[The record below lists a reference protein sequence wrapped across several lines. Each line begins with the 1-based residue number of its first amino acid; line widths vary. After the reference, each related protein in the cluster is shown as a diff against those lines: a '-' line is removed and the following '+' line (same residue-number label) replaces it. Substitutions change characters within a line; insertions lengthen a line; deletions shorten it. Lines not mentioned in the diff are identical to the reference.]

1 LKFANKFEVKRVAYA
16 ASFGIDSWDYTESE
30 TSQIKQLVQQFDAI
44 SVREDSGVDLCQK
57 YLGVHAEHV
66 VDPTMLLDKADYV
79 RLIEAANVPKSKGN
93 LFEYVLDAS
102 AEKTEFIN
110 RVAADRGL
118 TPFSVHNPNVEN
130 GDVPAEMRV
139 QPPVEQW
146 LRAFLDAEFVVTDSF
161 HACVFSIIFGKPFIA
176 VGNAQR
182 GNARFNS
189 LLKMFGLEH
198 HLIATA
204 KEYSPDADFSLGEDV
219 AHRLG
224 ELRAPGYQFLKKS
237 L

>member
-1 LKFANKFEVKRVAYA
+1 
-16 ASFGIDSWDYTESE
+16 
-30 TSQIKQLVQQFDAI
+30 
-44 SVREDSGVDLCQK
+44 
-57 YLGVHAEHV
+57 
-66 VDPTMLLDKADYV
+66 
-79 RLIEAANVPKSKGN
+79 
-93 LFEYVLDAS
+93 
-102 AEKTEFIN
+102 
-110 RVAADRGL
+110 
-118 TPFSVHNPNVEN
+118 
-130 GDVPAEMRV
+130 MRV

-224 ELRAPGYQFLKKS
+224 ELRAAGYQFLKKS